1 MRNTGS
7 LRRFLFIPSLVLVPI
22 VCGGGLA
29 LAQTAGQASTQN
41 GSASTAPSPNSDQLQ
56 EVVVTAQFRNENAQ
70 QTPLAI
76 TAISAES
83 LEQRNET
90 NLSQVAASVPSVSLL
105 PAEAAFGPSMTA
117 SIRGI
122 GQYDFDP
129 ALEPG
134 VGIYIDDVYYG
145 SLTGSLLDLL
155 DLDRVEV
162 LRGPQGTLAG
172 MNSIGGSVKLF
183 SQKPTGDGTS
193 NLSVLYGSRNHVEG
207 RAGTDFALV
216 PNRVFVRVSFVYNH
230 QDGYE
235 NVYDFGCANPSFSA
249 TAINPTTGVPN
260 AAPATYSVAPSF
272 QTHAGSCLLG
282 HEGGT
287 NYGASRVSVRWLATD
302 SLEVNL
308 VGDVT
313 QQDQENPA
321 TTLLYANLSHNPA
334 YGAITIPTTSGA
346 ALPYNSSLVPAMIP
360 ANPYTSYASFS
371 MPGAGAT
378 PPYSG
383 SDSSTLLSWGG
394 AATLDW
400 KIADTMSLK
409 SITSLRAFSSS
420 WFEDNDASPWPVGLG
435 GEYLQHHQF
444 SEELRFNGSVSHLV
458 DYTVG
463 GFYFREN
470 SVYGTHQDLWYAAG
484 PGGLDFLGDDP
495 VLAHDKAAFLQTDW
509 HLTTKLDFIAGV
521 RYTKQDKDYTFTRV
535 NPEGGL
541 DGGAALVSGLNG
553 YTGTYSASK
562 TDYRA
567 DIDYH
572 WTDEVM
578 TYAQVSTGF
587 KGGGVNPRPFFTFQA
602 IGFNPETVTN
612 YEAGLKS
619 SWFGNTLRAN
629 IDGYF
634 ADYKNIQ
641 LALLNCDFL
650 NPPGFPSGLP
660 CALPFNAGNAH
671 IKGAEIELEE
681 HPFAGLELDA
691 SGSYLDFGYTSFGP
705 NPTGVTLGMTTP
717 FTPKL
722 QGSLGVQYHIPLGS
736 WGTITPR
743 VDANAR
749 SSIYTNAVNAATNR
763 IGGYTVYNARIT
775 LKPAQGSWEAS
786 LEALNFTDK
795 FYWANIFD
803 LTGAGGGSVSG
814 TPSAPLE
821 VALQL
826 KRTF

>member
-1 MRNTGS
+1 MLVVQS
-7 LRRFLFIPSLVLVPI
+7 LILATA
-22 VCGGGLA
+22 VCGGRA
-29 LAQTAGQASTQN
+29 FAQAAGPASGQN
-41 GSASTAPSPNSDQLQ
+41 APVQTVAGANGDQLQ

-76 TAISAES
+76 TAISAAA

-90 NLSQVAASVPSVSLL
+90 NLAQVAASVPSVSLL

-172 MNSIGGSVKLF
+172 MNSIGGSIKLY
-183 SQKPTGDGTS
+183 SQKPTGDGAS
-193 NLSVLYGSRNHVEG
+193 SLSVLYGSRNHVEA
-207 RAGTDFALV
+207 RAGTDFALI
-216 PNRVFVRVSFVYNH
+216 PDNLFVRFSAVYNH

-235 NVYDFGCANPSFSA
+235 NVYDFGCSNPSFTA
-249 TAINPTTGVPN
+249 TAINPVTNIPN
-260 AAPATYSVAPSF
+260 AAPATYSVTPGF
-272 QTHAGSCLLG
+272 LTHGGSCLLG

-287 NYGASRVSVRWLATD
+287 NYGASRMSVRWVASD
-302 SLEVNL
+302 RVEVNL
-308 VGDVT
+308 VGDIT

-321 TTLLYANLSHNPA
+321 TTLLLADLPVLPSNASYYSKVTLA
-334 YGAITIPTTSGA
+334 TTSGA
-346 ALPYNSSLVPAMIP
+346 VLPYNSTLVPAMLP
-360 ANPYTSYASFS
+360 SNPYTSYSSFS
-371 MPGAGAT
+371 MPAAGTT
-378 PPYSG
+378 PAYSG
-383 SDSSTLLSWGG
+383 SDSSNLLSWGTSG
-394 AATLDW
+394 TVDW
-400 KIADTMSLK
+400 KLTDTMSLK
-409 SITSLRAFSSS
+409 SITSLRAFTST
-420 WFEDNDASPWPVGLG
+420 WFEDNDASPWPLGLG
-435 GEYLQHHQF
+435 GEYLEHHQF
-444 SEELRFNGSVSHLV
+444 SEELRFNGSVPQLV

-463 GFYFREN
+463 GYYFREN
-470 SVYGTHQDLWYAAG
+470 TVYGTHQDLWYAAG
-484 PGGLDFLGDDP
+484 PGGLDFVGDDP
-495 VLAHDKAAFLQTDW
+495 VLAHDKAVFLQTDW
-509 HLTTKLDFIAGV
+509 HLTTKLDLIAGV
-521 RYTKQDKDYTFTRV
+521 RYTKQDKDYTFVRE
-535 NPEGGL
+535 NPEGGT
-541 DGGAALVSGLNG
+541 GGSAALVGSLNG
-553 YTGTYSASK
+553 YTGTYSGSK

-572 WTDEVM
+572 WTDDVL

-587 KGGGVNPRPFFTFQA
+587 KGGGVNPRPFFAFQA
-602 IGFNPETVTN
+602 VGFNPETVTN
-612 YEAGLKS
+612 YEGGIKS

-629 IDGYF
+629 VDGYF

-641 LALLNCDFL
+641 LALLSCDFL
-650 NPPGFPSGLP
+650 TPPGLPPGLP
-660 CALPFNAGNAH
+660 FALPFNAGNAH

-691 SGSYLDFGYTSFGP
+691 SGSYLDFGYTSFAP
-705 NPTGVTLGMTTP
+705 YPTGITFGMTTP

-722 QGSLGVQYHIPLGS
+722 QGSLGVQYHVPLGS

-749 SSIYTNAVNAATNR
+749 SSIFTNAVNGPTNR
-763 IGGYTVYNARIT
+763 IGGYTFYNARIT
-775 LKPAQGSWEAS
+775 LKPDHGNWEAS

-814 TPSAPLE
+814 TPSPPLE